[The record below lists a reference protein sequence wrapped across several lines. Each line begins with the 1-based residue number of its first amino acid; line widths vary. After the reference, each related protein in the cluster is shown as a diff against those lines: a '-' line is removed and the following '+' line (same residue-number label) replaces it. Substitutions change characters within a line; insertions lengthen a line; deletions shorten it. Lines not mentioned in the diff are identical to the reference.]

1 MVAWHHAAGGSADR
15 SAPGGWTGAAAD
27 EAATGALAREDP
39 GDVAR
44 ALRASMD
51 LFGTLSRDTAAR
63 LGYLDPAALAA
74 FSRGLVES
82 LLTDVAGA

>member
-1 MVAWHHAAGGSADR
+1 
-15 SAPGGWTGAAAD
+15 
-27 EAATGALAREDP
+27 
-39 GDVAR
+39 
-44 ALRASMD
+44 MD